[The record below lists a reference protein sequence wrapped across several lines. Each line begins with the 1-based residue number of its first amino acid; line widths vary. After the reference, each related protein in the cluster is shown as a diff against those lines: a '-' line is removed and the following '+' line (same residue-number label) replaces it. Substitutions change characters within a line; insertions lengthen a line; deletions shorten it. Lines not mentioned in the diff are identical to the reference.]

1 MNIVRL
7 AYLLFYG
14 MVGSY
19 LPYLPLY
26 LSSLGYQPAAIG
38 TLVGMQGVSVLVMPL
53 VAGFFSD
60 TFHGAALLQK
70 RIFAAGCMVFLVAI
84 SCSTS
89 FLALALFSLLVG
101 ICMNPLFSLVDGWV
115 MQQMKHRSYDVKGF
129 ARYRVWGS
137 IGFIVPTILF
147 GVFHTAIEG
156 NYARLLQLGAVFG
169 FLLFVFLLRRDLHL
183 PKDAREATETAKRNP
198 LSLAWR
204 TYVAPQHLPL
214 FFATFC
220 IAVSMGVY
228 YALFSIQLQSLAL
241 SPFLIG
247 ALYNV
252 GVIAEVLFLF
262 VIDRFMPRVAMTTG
276 IFIAA
281 AATAVRFLMLAVSD
295 DMLVITLSQ
304 CLHAPIIWGMAV
316 VSGMYIS
323 SIASVSN
330 RYSLFSLHQMM
341 QGGIARI
348 LGASVIPWIVGLCVA
363 DAHAMLSMTML
374 VASISGMLGAVLVKL
389 KQERS
394 Y

>member
-1 MNIVRL
+1 MSIVRL

-60 TFHGAALLQK
+60 KFHGAALLQK
-70 RIFAAGCMVFLVAI
+70 RIFAVGCMVFLVAI

-89 FLALALFSLLVG
+89 FLALAIFSLLTG

-115 MQQMKHRSYDVKGF
+115 MQQMQHRSYDVKGF

-137 IGFIVPTILF
+137 IGFILPTILF
-147 GVFHTAIEG
+147 GIFHTAIDG
-156 NYARLLQLGAVFG
+156 NYARLLQLSAGFG
-169 FLLFVFLLRRDLHL
+169 FLFFVFLLRRDLHL
-183 PKDAREATETAKRNP
+183 PKVAPHETIPLQRNP
-198 LSLAWR
+198 LSLALR
-204 TYVAPQHLPL
+204 TYLTRQHLPI
-214 FFATFC
+214 FGATFC

-228 YALFSIQLQSLAL
+228 YALFSIQLQSLSL
-241 SPFLIG
+241 SPLLIG

-252 GVIAEVLFLF
+252 GVVAEVLFLV
-262 VIDRFMPRVAMTTG
+262 VIDRFMPRISIKTG

-281 AATAVRFLMLAVSD
+281 AATGIRFLMLAVSD
-295 DMLVITLSQ
+295 DIGVIILSQ
-304 CLHAPIIWGMAV
+304 CLHALIIWGLAV
-316 VSGMYIS
+316 LSGMYIN
-323 SIASVSN
+323 SIASAAN

-348 LGASVIPWIVGLCVA
+348 LGASVIPWIVGLFVI
-363 DAHAMLSMTML
+363 DASAMLSMTML
-374 VASISGMLGAVLVKL
+374 VASIIGMLGAVLVKL
-389 KQERS
+389 RKERS